1 MKKLILSLW
10 IILMLSMLAA
20 GSADSLF
27 LAADQSLLIM
37 PTAYTMPKGQ
47 SALTDFEIILL
58 QYSYAATDRI
68 HLTAATAFPITEELL
83 RTFSVGSKINY
94 LKKGKLQ
101 SAAWTSYTPD
111 VKILTLGNVCSYG
124 NPRGSI
130 HCAGAFVSTFKEKQ
144 GSALA
149 ALGGIKNF
157 STRTAGI
164 AELIFIA
171 QNDINNA
178 SEMVNTNYINTLVL
192 GIRFKGNR
200 MSWDLGAIR
209 PLNEDMGDLIA
220 LPYLKATFMF

>member
-1 MKKLILSLW
+1 MKKLMLSLW
-10 IILMLSMLAA
+10 IILMISILSA

-37 PTAYTMPKGQ
+37 PTAYTMPQGQ
-47 SALTDFEIILL
+47 SAITDFEIILL

-68 HLTAATAFPITEELL
+68 HLTAASAFPITEEML
-83 RTFSVGSKINY
+83 RTFSIGSKINY
-94 LKKGKLQ
+94 LKQGKLQ

-111 VKILTLGNVCSYG
+111 AKILTLGNVFSYG
-124 NPRGSI
+124 NPKGSI
-130 HCAGAFVSTFKEKQ
+130 HCAGALVYTLKESH

-164 AELIFIA
+164 AELIFFA
-171 QNDINNA
+171 ENDIDNA
-178 SEMVNTNYINTLVL
+178 SEVVNTNYVNTLVL

>member
-10 IILMLSMLAA
+10 IIVMISMLAA

-68 HLTAATAFPITEELL
+68 HLTAATAFPITKELIK
-83 RTFSVGSKINY
+83 TFSVGGKINY
-94 LKKGKLQ
+94 LKQGKLQ
-101 SAAWTSYTPD
+101 SAAWTSYTAD
-111 VKILTLGNVCSYG
+111 AQILTLGNVCSYG
-124 NPRGSI
+124 NPQGSI
-130 HCAGAFVSTFKEKQ
+130 HCAGAFVYTFKEKQ
-144 GSALA
+144 GSVLA

-164 AELIFIA
+164 AELIFFA
-171 QNDINNA
+171 DNDIHNA

-209 PLNEDMGDLIA
+209 PLNEDMGELLA